1 LPALDQQFA
10 IAEILRVSR
19 GVSFRGFPEFPR
31 AGMLMILDPPCAV
44 AEGELT
50 KYAIEVRTARG
61 PVVLDYQF
69 WQVNSDQVIGLLFAK
84 LDEAAIPLRSSVTFL
99 RRKVKKAK

>member
-1 LPALDQQFA
+1 MPALDQQFA

-31 AGMLMILDPPCAV
+31 AGILVILDPPCAV

-50 KYAIEVRTARG
+50 KFSLEVSTARG

-69 WQVNSDQVIGLLFAK
+69 WQTNSDQAIGLLFAK
-84 LDEAAIPLRSSVTFL
+84 LDETAVPLRSAASFVK
-99 RRKVKKAK
+99 RRSKK

>member
-1 LPALDQQFA
+1 MSALDQQFA

-31 AGMLMILDPPCAV
+31 AGMLVILDPPCAV

-50 KYAIEVRTARG
+50 KFSLEVSTARG
-61 PVVLDYQF
+61 PLVLDYQF

-84 LDEAAIPLRSSVTFL
+84 LDESAVLLRSSAAFVK
-99 RRKVKKAK
+99 RRARKAK